1 VRVPDWFVLV
11 VLALASFRT
20 WRLVAR
26 DTILDWPRNVAVG
39 LPRRWSEGD
48 PIPAGYRE
56 HLAVWIECMWCQGF
70 YHAVGWWAAWVF
82 WPHATVWVAVPWA
95 LSALLA
101 LAAKNL
107 DD

>member
-1 VRVPDWFVLV
+1 VNVPSWLALVL
-11 VLALASFRT
+11 LALAAFRT

-26 DTILDWPRNVAVG
+26 DTVLDRPRQWAVN
-39 LPRRWSEGD
+39 LPVDWQDGD
-48 PIPAGYRE
+48 PIPDDYRE
-56 HLAVWIECMWCQGF
+56 NLALWIECMWCQGF
-70 YHAVGWWAAWVF
+70 YQALAWWVAWLL
-82 WPHATVWVAVPWA
+82 WPHFTLWLAVPWA